1 MLFFSDCQPVNL
13 TLCLVPSADGSGEGR
28 APPRPQR
35 KRGLGLTCLVVA
47 ASSLLQ
53 LSPHRSRADAEGFV
67 SNQRLLTPG
76 Q

>member
-13 TLCLVPSADGSGEGR
+13 APCLVPGLMVQGRDVLSSSAAEAGV
-28 APPRPQR
+28 
-35 KRGLGLTCLVVA
+35 GLPYLVVA

-53 LSPHRSRADAEGFV
+53 LSPHCSRADAEGFV